1 MSPATISLIVQL
13 VQIAIAEEPAIAEEF
28 KTLFATANPTPADW
42 DALRQKVLSKTYK
55 DYVPDS
61 DLPQEPPPITTTP
74 TPGN

>member
-42 DALRQKVLSKTYK
+42 DSLRQKVLSKTYK

-61 DLPQEPPPITTTP
+61 DLPPTPTTP
-74 TPGN
+74 TPPPNT